1 MGDTFQL
8 RVIRKSAFTASA
20 VSTTVTV
27 GQFFQDKL
35 SNGVSRAYNL
45 PSQPMEITLMYK
57 VGIGKDIVTKVNID
71 PRGYEVVEVVFS
83 YKMTAAGFVPFLMFF
98 QPTARIEANVNY
110 YRNAAD
116 PYPVNQQPQ
125 PSVPQPPVV
134 QPRPQP
140 VTQPQPQPPA
150 GQSVKF
156 CPHCGFR
163 LPADAKFCSK
173 CGKPQPRI

>member
-1 MGDTFQL
+1 M

-83 YKMTAAGFVPFLMFF
+83 YKMTAAGFVPFL
-98 QPTARIEANVNY
+98 
-110 YRNAAD
+110 
-116 PYPVNQQPQ
+116 

-140 VTQPQPQPPA
+140 VTQPQPPA

-156 CPHCGFR
+156 CPHCGFK

-173 CGKPQPRI
+173 CGKPQPKI

>member
-125 PSVPQPPVV
+125 P
-134 QPRPQP
+134 
-140 VTQPQPQPPA
+140 PA

-156 CPHCGFR
+156 CPHCGFK

-173 CGKPQPRI
+173 CGKPQPKI

>member
-45 PSQPMEITLMYK
+45 PSQPMEITLIYK

-83 YKMTAAGFVPFLMFF
+83 YKMTAAGFVP
-98 QPTARIEANVNY
+98 
-110 YRNAAD
+110 
-116 PYPVNQQPQ
+116 
-125 PSVPQPPVV
+125 SVPQPPVV

-140 VTQPQPQPPA
+140 VTQPQPPA

-156 CPHCGFR
+156 CPHCGFK
-163 LPADAKFCSK
+163 LSADAKFCSK
-173 CGKPQPRI
+173 CGKPQPKI

>member
-1 MGDTFQL
+1 M

-110 YRNAAD
+110 YRKAAD
-116 PYPVNQQPQ
+116 PYPVI
-125 PSVPQPPVV
+125 SSHS
-134 QPRPQP
+134 R
-140 VTQPQPQPPA
+140 
-150 GQSVKF
+150 SLL
-156 CPHCGFR
+156 CRSHR
-163 LPADAKFCSK
+163 LCNPGRSLSRSRSHRQDS
-173 CGKPQPRI
+173 P